1 MSRISSSASISR
13 GIISQS
19 TCWIISNYALI
30 ITLLGIKCRLM
41 RNLDN
46 KDQQIIRTLQRNG
59 RMTNQDL
66 AAEVNL
72 SPSPC
77 LRRLKLLEQNGVI
90 TGYSANIDAE
100 AYGLPV
106 TVFVHIKLESHTEE
120 TVAKFETDIA
130 RIDQVMECFVMTG
143 ASDYL
148 LRVVVADLSDYEDFV
163 RRKLHSIGSIASMDS
178 SFVYGVVKKT
188 NVFPTIG

>member
-1 MSRISSSASISR
+1 
-13 GIISQS
+13 
-19 TCWIISNYALI
+19 
-30 ITLLGIKCRLM
+30 M
-41 RNLDN
+41 RKLDN
-46 KDQQIIRTLQRNG
+46 KDQQIIRTLQRHG

-77 LRRLKLLEQNGVI
+77 LRRLKLLEQSGVI
-90 TGYSANIDAE
+90 TGYSANINAE

-106 TVFVHIKLESHTEE
+106 TVFVHVKLESHTE
-120 TVAKFETDIA
+120 VVVKKFEADIA
-130 RIDQVMECFVMTG
+130 RVDQVLECFVMTG

-148 LRVVVADLSDYEDFV
+148 LRVIVADLSDYENFV
-163 RRKLHSIGSIASMDS
+163 RRTLHSIGSIASIDS

-188 NVFPTIG
+188 NVFPMTH